1 MPASPNLEGG
11 GVVKIVVS
19 SGGNAVADT
28 VQFLSLEIRKEINKV
43 PSARIVIADGY
54 VADQNFPISNSKD
67 FLPGKEIKIEL
78 GYEGDADT
86 VFEGIVVKHAV
97 TINYDAPR
105 LIVDCRD
112 KAAAMTV
119 ERKNA
124 NYIDKSD
131 SDIIKSLIGKISG
144 LTAKVDNS
152 GGTYG
157 ELVQYYCTDWD
168 FMHSRAEAAG
178 MLVMVNNGTVA
189 VKTPNMS
196 SSPKLKVAYGT
207 DLIEFHAEMDA
218 ASQFASFSSIS
229 WDPKSQQVIQQNV
242 EPKTFNQQGDLD
254 SAALAETLSSPVA
267 KLQSGSP
274 LESDFLKKWA
284 ESGRQK
290 SGLARIRGRMT
301 FQGNAEAEIG
311 GLIALE
317 GIGDHFNG
325 EVFVSA
331 VRHEVRDGNWL
342 TEVEF
347 GIAPEW
353 FAERRDLTAL
363 PAAGLLPAVEGLQIG
378 VVMKLDGDPL
388 GLHRIQVKVPVL
400 QAATEG
406 IWARLASCY
415 ASNSFG
421 SFVLP
426 EVGDEVVLGYFNND
440 PSHPVIIGSLYNG
453 QHAPPYPIAAAN
465 NIKAF
470 VSREKLTFE
479 LDEKNKVITLKTPG
493 SNTVVISD
501 KDKGILLQDQNGNK
515 IQTNA
520 SGITMSSPKN
530 IEITAQGKIAIT
542 ATGSLSIKSSMDVAV
557 EGMSISETADTT
569 FTAKGSASAELSA
582 SGMTTIKGS
591 LVKIN

>member
-1 MPASPNLEGG
+1 MPVSPNLEGG

-19 SGGNAVADT
+19 SGGKEVAGT
-28 VQFLSLEIRKEINKV
+28 IQFLSLETRKEINKIS
-43 PSARIVIADGY
+43 SARIVIADGY
-54 VADQNFPISNSKD
+54 VADQKFPVSNSED
-67 FLPGKEIKIEL
+67 FLPGKEIKIDL
-78 GYEGDADT
+78 GYEGDANT
-86 VFEGIVVKHAV
+86 VFKGIVVKHAV
-97 TINYDAPR
+97 SINYDAPR

-131 SDIIKSLIGKISG
+131 SDIIKSLIGQTSG
-144 LTAKVDNS
+144 LTAKVDDS
-152 GGTYG
+152 GGKHD

-168 FMHSRAEAAG
+168 FMLSRAEAAG
-178 MLVMVNNGTVA
+178 MLVMVGDATVT
-189 VKTPNMS
+189 VKTPDMS
-196 SSPKLKVAYGT
+196 SSPKLKVAYGN
-207 DLIEFHAEMDA
+207 DLIEFQAEIDA
-218 ASQFASFSSIS
+218 ASQFSSFSSAA
-229 WDPKSQQVIQQNV
+229 WDPKSQQVIKQSV
-242 EPKTFNQQGDLD
+242 ASTTFNQQGDLN
-254 SAALAETLSSPVA
+254 SAALAETLSSPA
-267 KLQSGSP
+267 ARLQTGVP
-274 LESDFLKKWA
+274 LKSDFLKKWA

-311 GLIALE
+311 GLIELE

-325 EVFVSA
+325 KVFVSA
-331 VRHEVRDGNWL
+331 VRHEVREGNWL

-347 GIAPEW
+347 GISPEW

-388 GLHRIQVKVPVL
+388 DLHRIQVKVPVL
-400 QAATEG
+400 QAKNEG
-406 IWARLASCY
+406 IWARLASGY

-453 QHAPPYPIAAAN
+453 KHAPPYSIEASN
-465 NIKAF
+465 DIKAF
-470 VSREKLTFE
+470 VSREKLTLE

-493 SNTVVISD
+493 SNTIVISD
-501 KDKGILLQDQNGNK
+501 KDKGIMLQDQNGNK
-515 IQTNA
+515 IEMNS
-520 SGITMSSPKN
+520 SGIAVDSPKD
-530 IEITAQGKIAIT
+530 IKIT
-542 ATGSLSIKSSMDVAV
+542 ATGKIDIKSTGALSLTSSSDLNG
-557 EGMSISETADTT
+557 EGLNVSLKGKIGLKAD
-569 FTAKGSASAELSA
+569 GGVNAELSA
-582 SGMTTIKGS
+582 SAMTTIKGGI
-591 LVKIN
+591 VKIN

>member
-1 MPASPNLEGG
+1 MPVSPNLEGG

-19 SGGNAVADT
+19 SSGKEVAGT
-28 VQFLSLEIRKEINKV
+28 IQFLSLETRKEINKIS
-43 PSARIVIADGY
+43 SARIAIADGY
-54 VADQNFPISNSKD
+54 VADQNFPVSNSED

-78 GYEGDADT
+78 GYEGDAET

-97 TINYDAPR
+97 SINYDAPR

-131 SDIIKSLIGKISG
+131 SDIIKSLIGQTSG
-144 LTAKVDNS
+144 LTAKVDDS
-152 GGTYG
+152 GGTHD

-168 FMHSRAEAAG
+168 FMLSRAEAVG
-178 MLVMVNNGTVA
+178 MLVMVDDATVT
-189 VKTPNMS
+189 VKTPDMN
-196 SSPKLKVAYGT
+196 SSPKLKVAYGS
-207 DLIEFHAEMDA
+207 DLIEFHAEIDA
-218 ASQFASFSSIS
+218 ASQLASFNGIS
-229 WDPKSQQVIQQNV
+229 WDPKSQQVIQQKV
-242 EPKTFNQQGDLD
+242 TPTTFNQQGDLD
-254 SAALAETLSSPVA
+254 SATLAETLSSPAA
-267 KLQSGSP
+267 KLQTGVP
-274 LESDFLKKWA
+274 LQSNFLKKWA

-311 GLIALE
+311 GLIELE

-325 EVFVSA
+325 KVFVSA

-347 GIAPEW
+347 GISPEW
-353 FAERRDLTAL
+353 FAERRDVTAL

-378 VVMKLDGDPL
+378 IVMKLDGDPL

-453 QHAPPYPIAAAN
+453 QHAPPYTIEASN
-465 NIKAF
+465 DIKAF

-479 LDEKNKVITLKTPG
+479 LDEKNKVITLKTPE
-493 SNTVVISD
+493 SNTIVISD

-520 SGITMSSPKN
+520 SGITMSSPKD
-530 IEITAQGKIAIT
+530 IKITAQGKIDIT
-542 ATGSLSIKSSMDVAV
+542 ATGSLSLTSSMDVKV
-557 EGMSISETADTT
+557 KGMSISETADTT

-582 SGMTTIKGS
+582 TGITTIKGS